1 MGGFKICFI
10 RNKKQN
16 PEVNI
21 NIRKDSNVL
30 VQGIILY
37 WVLMIQG
44 TQYIY
49 SRQRLVGINI

>member
-1 MGGFKICFI
+1 MDGFKICFI

-16 PEVNI
+16 PEGNI

-49 SRQRLVGINI
+49 TRQRLVGING